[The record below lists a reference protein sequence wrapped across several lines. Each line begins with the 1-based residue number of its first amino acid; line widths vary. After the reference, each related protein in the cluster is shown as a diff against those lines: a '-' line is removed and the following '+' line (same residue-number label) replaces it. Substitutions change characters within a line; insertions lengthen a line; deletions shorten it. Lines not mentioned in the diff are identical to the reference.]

1 MRGKPKIL
9 CKDHWTMVPCDISIH
24 FEQSIRW
31 YAVEKFWAELSDQV
45 GCLSNFHCPNMFKHL
60 PPIAAHNLCL
70 SCCWLHPYK
79 ICIAV
84 VCPRSNY
91 CTNGKYPGC
100 YPCKMMQICNVDI
113 YIDVDMAPLTKKQP
127 PFRFDFW
134 FWILTWLLGT
144 LGICFLP
151 TCVYRKW
158 TMTQHFGPQ
167 ACIVRFF
174 RNAFQARSACSAS
187 QGKEES
193 LLPSWK
199 SGEGGAHGFFG
210 AVSPCKTP
218 TDSSPWKRQFKI
230 GDHLMA
236 TPVTPNTRNDIPNS
250 P

>member
-45 GCLSNFHCPNMFKHL
+45 GCLSNFHCPNIFKHL

-144 LGICFLP
+144 RWGFVSSQHVCIGNEQWHNTLAHRLASSGFSGMPSRL
-151 TCVYRKW
+151 VLLVLRRKERKR
-158 TMTQHFGPQ
+158 
-167 ACIVRFF
+167 ACCRPGSREKV
-174 RNAFQARSACSAS
+174 
-187 QGKEES
+187 E
-193 LLPSWK
+193 PM
-199 SGEGGAHGFFG
+199 GFSELCRH
-210 AVSPCKTP
+210 A
-218 TDSSPWKRQFKI
+218 KRQQ
-230 GDHLMA
+230 
-236 TPVTPNTRNDIPNS
+236 TPHHEKGNSRLETISWQLLSPPIPAMIS
-250 P
+250 